1 MIEPA
6 LADDA
11 FLGDV
16 ASAVDPKRVYVW
28 WLGQSGFLI
37 RWRRRSLLIDP
48 YLSDSLTRKYAG
60 TNREHVRMTRRVVDP
75 RRLDFVDVVC
85 STHGHTDHLDAETLK
100 PIIASGATLVCPEA
114 NSDLA
119 VERLGR
125 APDVG
130 MSDGDT
136 AKVAGFDVELVPAA
150 HPELAPEYAG
160 YVVGCGGTR
169 IYHSGDSVV
178 YPGMAERIRPRAT
191 TVALLPING
200 ALGNMSGP
208 EAARLAHAIGAELAV
223 PCHYEMFEFNT
234 ATPAAFVAECRRLGQ
249 SYEVLRAGQRLSIP
263 SVGPVA

>member
-1 MIEPA
+1 M
-6 LADDA
+6 
-11 FLGDV
+11 
-16 ASAVDPKRVYVW
+16 W

-85 STHGHTDHLDAETLK
+85 STHGHTDHLDAETLQ

-114 NSDLA
+114 NSDRA

-178 YPGMAERIRPRAT
+178 YPGMAERLRPRAT

-263 SVGPVA
+263 SVGSVA

>member
-1 MIEPA
+1 LIEPA
-6 LADDA
+6 LANDA

-85 STHGHTDHLDAETLK
+85 STHGHTDHLDAETLR
-100 PIIASGATLVCPEA
+100 PITASGAALVCPAA
-114 NSDLA
+114 NRELA
-119 VERLGR
+119 AERLSR
-125 APDVG
+125 EPDVG

-136 AKVAGFDVELVPAA
+136 ATVAGFDVELVPAA

-160 YVVGCGGTR
+160 YVVDCGGTR

-178 YPGMAERIRPRAT
+178 YPGIAERLRTGET
-191 TVALLPING
+191 TLALLPING

-208 EAARLAHAIGAELAV
+208 EAARLAHAIGAELVV
-223 PCHYEMFEFNT
+223 PCHYDMFEFNT
-234 ATPAAFVAECRRLGQ
+234 ASPAAFVAECRRLGQ
-249 SYEVLRAGQRLSIP
+249 PFEVVRAGQRLSIP
-263 SVGPVA
+263 QAGSVG

>member
-1 MIEPA
+1 LIEPA

-11 FLGDV
+11 FLADV

-60 TNREHVRMTRRVVDP
+60 TDREHVRMTRRVVDP

-100 PIIASGATLVCPEA
+100 PIIASGAALVCPAA
-114 NSDLA
+114 NRELA
-119 VERLGR
+119 TDRLGKP
-125 APDVG
+125 PDVCL
-130 MSDGDT
+130 SDCGT
-136 AKVAGFDVELVPAA
+136 ATVAGFDVELVPAA

-160 YVVGCGGTR
+160 YVVDCGGTR

-178 YPGMAERIRPRAT
+178 YPGMAERLRTGET
-191 TVALLPING
+191 TLALLPING

-208 EAARLAHAIGAELAV
+208 EAARLAHAIGAGLVV
-223 PCHYEMFEFNT
+223 PCHYDMFEFNT
-234 ATPAAFVAECRRLGQ
+234 ASPAVFVAECRRLGQ
-249 SYEVLRAGQRLSIP
+249 PFEVMRAGQRLSIP
-263 SVGPVA
+263 SARSGA